1 MRNSVGFKTQKWPK
15 KSQKKL
21 QCKKMNRN
29 EQNSQTKSVFWLV
42 AEKIHKLGVSVQGY
56 LGGTLG
62 LRRGQN
68 PIADSKN
75 EFLRPICIFVN

>member
-1 MRNSVGFKTQKWPK
+1 MRNSVGFKNDQKRAK
-15 KSQKKL
+15 KKL

-29 EQNSQTKSVFWLV
+29 ERNSQTNSVFWLV
-42 AEKIHKLGVSVQGY
+42 AEKIHKLRGISPGD

-75 EFLRPICIFVN
+75 EFLRKICIFVN

>member
-1 MRNSVGFKTQKWPK
+1 
-15 KSQKKL
+15 
-21 QCKKMNRN
+21 MNRN

-68 PIADSKN
+68 PIADSKKS
-75 EFLRPICIFVN
+75 F

>member
-1 MRNSVGFKTQKWPK
+1 
-15 KSQKKL
+15 
-21 QCKKMNRN
+21 MNRN

-62 LRRGQN
+62 LRRGKTPWQTQKT
-68 PIADSKN
+68 S
-75 EFLRPICIFVN
+75 F

>member
-1 MRNSVGFKTQKWPK
+1 MS
-15 KSQKKL
+15 
-21 QCKKMNRN
+21 RN

-62 LRRGQN
+62 LRRG
-68 PIADSKN
+68 SKPN
-75 EFLRPICIFVN
+75 SRLKKRVFKANLSLCELSYFCV